1 MFRVLGIYNFDSG
14 TKTRKSGYEWMD
26 PVVEECMVVG
36 MGSNSIMRVVNK
48 FVIASKIK
56 KKLVCQT
63 TIRNKMETILLKHS
77 KDHPTKGQ
85 KVIGMDGRMDK
96 TLTLK
101 G

>member
-1 MFRVLGIYNFDSG
+1 
-14 TKTRKSGYEWMD
+14 MD
-26 PVVEECMVVG
+26 PVVEECMIVG
-36 MGSNSIMRVVNK
+36 LGSNSIMRVMNK
-48 FVIASKIK
+48 FVIASKVQ
-56 KKLVCQT
+56 KKLVSQT
-63 TIRNKMETILLKHS
+63 TVRNKMSKILLKHS